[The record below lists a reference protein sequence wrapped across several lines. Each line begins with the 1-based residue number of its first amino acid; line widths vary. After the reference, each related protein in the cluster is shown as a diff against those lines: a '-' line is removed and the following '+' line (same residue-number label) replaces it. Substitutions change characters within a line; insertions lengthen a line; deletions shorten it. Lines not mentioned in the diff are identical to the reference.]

1 MIHSMTGY
9 GKAEL
14 NISHATFTIEVRSLN
29 SKQIDVNLKMSS
41 VYRDK
46 EIQVRKI
53 LAEKLKRGKIELSIW
68 REQSDQPS
76 SYTFNTSVLKEYHKQ
91 ILKLQEDLN
100 LKSSIWGTSFY
111 ELGLDKSDII
121 PTLLKMPDAMLKSKE
136 QIDEQE
142 WQKIMVGINE
152 AIDGLNEY
160 RLSEGVKLEQDIIK
174 RINIIEGLLTKIP
187 SFSKER
193 IEKTKKGLKDKMHE
207 FEMKDID
214 ENRFEQE
221 LIYYLEKQDIT
232 EEQVRLKAHLGYFL
246 ETMEVDFPNGKK
258 LGFISQEIGR
268 EINTIG
274 SKSSNADMQKIVV
287 QMKDELE
294 KIKEQLLNIL

>member
-9 GKAEL
+9 GKTDL
-14 NISHATFTIEVRSLN
+14 NTSNATFTIELKSLN
-29 SKQIDVNLKMSS
+29 SKQIDLNVKMSS

-68 REQSDQPS
+68 REKSDQPS
-76 SYTFNTSVLKEYHKQ
+76 SYTFNTTVLKDYHTQ
-91 ILKLQEDLN
+91 ILKLKKDLDLEE
-100 LKSSIWGTSFY
+100 LK
-111 ELGLDKSDII
+111 LDKADLI
-121 PTLLKMPDAMLKSKE
+121 PTLLKMPEAILKGREK
-136 QIDEQE
+136 IDEQE
-142 WQKIMVGINE
+142 WKKITIGINE
-152 AIDGLNEY
+152 AIDNLNEY

-174 RINIIEGLLTKIP
+174 RIGIIEGLLTKIR

-193 IEKTKKGLKDKMHE
+193 IEKTKKDLKDKMDK
-207 FEMKDID
+207 FEIKDID
-214 ENRFEQE
+214 DNRFEQE

-246 ETMEVDFPNGKK
+246 ETMETDFPNGKK

-274 SKSSNADMQKIVV
+274 SKSSNADMQRIIV